1 MKKILF
7 LSLITCLSLATQAQR
22 RYEDVLRQ
30 VESTNPVLQ
39 TARQQRDARQLE
51 AHVGL
56 MLPDPHVELALFR
69 GDPVDKGTRWD
80 LRVNQSFEMPSVY
93 VRRARLRNLQEH
105 AAELDYETLR
115 NTILHETQLVCAEL
129 IYARGVARVYGEFT
143 VTAIKLQRLYEKRLA
158 EGDCSLIDYNRVL
171 MQEAEAENLATLA
184 VLRTGHLIRELCTLM
199 GVEYYDFNIEA
210 FDTVILPLMFDEWYD
225 TVESRN
231 PELRTLQNEV
241 DTRLQEL
248 QLSRAKWLP
257 SLSLGYASETV
268 TGEAFRGVTVGMT
281 LPVWSQPRAVKHA
294 KLSHTASQ
302 QAYASRRSVTYN
314 ESQCLMHHL
323 LALQNDL
330 NNMNRA
336 KRLYN
341 SSELLEKA
349 LEAGE
354 ITLENYLNQINY
366 YLQQDIAIWDIQYEL
381 EKGFIDL
388 YAFTL

>member
-1 MKKILF
+1 
-7 LSLITCLSLATQAQR
+7 
-22 RYEDVLRQ
+22 
-30 VESTNPVLQ
+30 
-39 TARQQRDARQLE
+39 
-51 AHVGL
+51 
-56 MLPDPHVELALFR
+56 
-69 GDPVDKGTRWD
+69 
-80 LRVNQSFEMPSVY
+80 
-93 VRRARLRNLQEH
+93 
-105 AAELDYETLR
+105 
-115 NTILHETQLVCAEL
+115 
-129 IYARGVARVYGEFT
+129 
-143 VTAIKLQRLYEKRLA
+143 
-158 EGDCSLIDYNRVL
+158 
-171 MQEAEAENLATLA
+171 
-184 VLRTGHLIRELCTLM
+184 M

-302 QAYASRRSVTYN
+302 QAYASRRNVTYN

-354 ITLENYLNQINY
+354 ITLENYLNQINF